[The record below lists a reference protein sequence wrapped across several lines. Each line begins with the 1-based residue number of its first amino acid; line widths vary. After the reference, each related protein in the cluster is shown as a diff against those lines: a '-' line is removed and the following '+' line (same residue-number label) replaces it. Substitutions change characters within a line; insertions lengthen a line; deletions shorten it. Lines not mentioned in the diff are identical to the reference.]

1 MNEKYVLHGTLWH
14 EERYYMDIFEK
25 DRKFMQLALEE
36 AQKAAV
42 LGEVPIGAVLVY
54 EDEVIA
60 RAHNLRELTQNA
72 TTHAELLVIQEAC
85 NKIGSWRLEN
95 TTLYVTLEPCPMC
108 AGAILQSRVPR
119 VVYGARDLKAGCVDS
134 LYHLLNDA
142 RFNHEC
148 EVTEG
153 ILAEECGQIL
163 TDFFRSLR
171 ERKKA
176 EKIARKLAESK
187 QPNTLE

>member
-1 MNEKYVLHGTLWH
+1 
-14 EERYYMDIFEK
+14 MDIFEK
-25 DRKFMQLALEE
+25 DRIFMNQALVE
-36 AQKAAV
+36 AKKAAL

-54 EDEVIA
+54 EGEIIA
-60 RAHNLRELTQNA
+60 RAHNLRETTQNA
-72 TTHAELLVIQEAC
+72 TTHAELMVIQEAC
-85 NKIGSWRLEN
+85 KKLGSWRLEQ

-119 VVYGARDLKAGCVDS
+119 VVYGARDIKAGCVDS

-142 RFNHEC
+142 RFNHDC
-148 EVTEG
+148 DVTEG

-163 TDFFRSLR
+163 TDFFRALR

-176 EKIARKLAESK
+176 EKKARKMAESSEP
-187 QPNTLE
+187 Q

>member
-1 MNEKYVLHGTLWH
+1 
-14 EERYYMDIFEK
+14 MDIFEK
-25 DRKFMQLALEE
+25 DREFMRLALVE
-36 AQKAAV
+36 AQKAAA

-54 EDEVIA
+54 KGEVIA
-60 RAHNLRELTQNA
+60 STHNLRETTQNA
-72 TTHAELLVIQEAC
+72 TTHAELMAIQEAC
-85 NKIGSWRLEN
+85 AKISSWRLEE

-108 AGAILQSRVPR
+108 AGAILQSRIPR
-119 VVYGARDLKAGCVDS
+119 VVYGARDIKAGCVDS

-163 TDFFRSLR
+163 TNFFRALR
-171 ERKKA
+171 EQKKS
-176 EKIARKLAESK
+176 EKKARKLAEQGEDSS
-187 QPNTLE
+187 N

>member
-1 MNEKYVLHGTLWH
+1 V
-14 EERYYMDIFEK
+14 DIFES
-25 DRKFMQLALEE
+25 DRLFMKQALEE
-36 AQKAAV
+36 AQQAAL

-54 EDEVIA
+54 EGKIIA
-60 RAHNLRELTQNA
+60 RAHNLRETTQNA

-85 NKIGSWRLEN
+85 KKIGSWRLED

-119 VVYGARDLKAGCVDS
+119 VVYGARDQKAGCVDS
-134 LYHLLNDA
+134 LYHLLNDE

-148 EVTEG
+148 DVTEG

-163 TDFFRSLR
+163 TDFFKALR

-176 EKIARKLAESK
+176 EKKARLASIDV
-187 QPNTLE
+187 NSN

>member
-1 MNEKYVLHGTLWH
+1 
-14 EERYYMDIFEK
+14 MDIFDA
-25 DRKFMQLALEE
+25 DRLFMKQALEE
-36 AQKAAV
+36 AQKAAL

-54 EDEVIA
+54 EGKIIA
-60 RAHNLRELTQNA
+60 RAHNLRETTQNA

-85 NKIGSWRLEN
+85 KKIGSWRLED

-119 VVYGARDLKAGCVDS
+119 VVYGARDQKAGCVDS
-134 LYHLLNDA
+134 LYHLLNDE

-148 EVTEG
+148 DVTEG

-163 TDFFRSLR
+163 TDFFKALR
-171 ERKKA
+171 DRKKA
-176 EKIARKLAESK
+176 EKKARLAS
-187 QPNTLE
+187 NDVNGH

>member
-1 MNEKYVLHGTLWH
+1 
-14 EERYYMDIFEK
+14 MDIFDA
-25 DRKFMQLALEE
+25 DRLFMKQALEE
-36 AQKAAV
+36 AQKAAL

-54 EDEVIA
+54 EGKIIA
-60 RAHNLRELTQNA
+60 RAHNLRETTQNA

-85 NKIGSWRLEN
+85 KKIGSWRLED

-119 VVYGARDLKAGCVDS
+119 VVYGARDQKAGCVDS
-134 LYHLLNDA
+134 LYHLLNDE

-148 EVTEG
+148 DVTEG

-163 TDFFRSLR
+163 TDFFKALR
-171 ERKKA
+171 DRKKA
-176 EKIARKLAESK
+176 EKKARFAS
-187 QPNTLE
+187 NDINGH

>member
-1 MNEKYVLHGTLWH
+1 
-14 EERYYMDIFEK
+14 MDIFEA
-25 DRKFMQLALEE
+25 DRLFMKQALEE
-36 AQKAAV
+36 AQQAAL

-54 EDEVIA
+54 QGKIIA
-60 RAHNLRELTQNA
+60 RAHNLRETTQNA

-85 NKIGSWRLEN
+85 KKIGSWRLED

-119 VVYGARDLKAGCVDS
+119 VVYGARDQKAGCVDS
-134 LYHLLNDA
+134 LYHLLNDE

-148 EVTEG
+148 DVTEG

-163 TDFFRSLR
+163 TDFFKALR
-171 ERKKA
+171 DRKKA
-176 EKIARKLAESK
+176 EKKARLAS
-187 QPNTLE
+187 NNVNGH

>member
-1 MNEKYVLHGTLWH
+1 V
-14 EERYYMDIFEK
+14 DIFDA
-25 DRKFMQLALEE
+25 DRLFMKQALEE
-36 AQKAAV
+36 AQQAAL

-54 EDEVIA
+54 EGKIIA
-60 RAHNLRELTQNA
+60 RAHNLRETTQNA

-85 NKIGSWRLEN
+85 KKIGSWRLED

-119 VVYGARDLKAGCVDS
+119 VVYGARDQKAGCVDS
-134 LYHLLNDA
+134 LYHLLNDE

-148 EVTEG
+148 DVTEG

-163 TDFFRSLR
+163 TDFFKALR
-171 ERKKA
+171 DRKKA
-176 EKIARKLAESK
+176 EKKARLAS
-187 QPNTLE
+187 NDVNGH

>member
-1 MNEKYVLHGTLWH
+1 
-14 EERYYMDIFEK
+14 MDIFET
-25 DRKFMQLALEE
+25 DRTFMHFALEQ
-36 AQKAAV
+36 AKKAAL

-54 EDEVIA
+54 KGEIIA
-60 RAHNLRELTQNA
+60 QAHNLRETTQNA
-72 TTHAELLVIQEAC
+72 TTHAELMVIQEAC
-85 NKIGSWRLEN
+85 KKISSWRLEE

-119 VVYGARDLKAGCVDS
+119 IVYGARDMKAGCVDS
-134 LYHLLNDA
+134 LYRLLNDA

-153 ILAEECGQIL
+153 ILAKECGQIL
-163 TDFFRSLR
+163 TDFFRALR

-176 EKIARKLAESK
+176 EKKAHKLAESK
-187 QPNTLE
+187 GTLQ

>member
-1 MNEKYVLHGTLWH
+1 
-14 EERYYMDIFEK
+14 MDIFDA
-25 DRKFMQLALEE
+25 DRLFMKQALEE
-36 AQKAAV
+36 AQQAAL

-54 EDEVIA
+54 EGKIIA
-60 RAHNLRELTQNA
+60 RAHNLRETTQNA

-85 NKIGSWRLEN
+85 KKIGSWRLED

-119 VVYGARDLKAGCVDS
+119 VVYGARDQKAGCVDS
-134 LYHLLNDA
+134 LYHLLNDE

-148 EVTEG
+148 DVTEG

-163 TDFFRSLR
+163 TDFFKALR
-171 ERKKA
+171 DRKKA
-176 EKIARKLAESK
+176 VKKARLAS
-187 QPNTLE
+187 NDVNGL

>member
-1 MNEKYVLHGTLWH
+1 
-14 EERYYMDIFEK
+14 MDIFDA
-25 DRKFMQLALEE
+25 DRLFMKQALEE
-36 AQKAAV
+36 AQQAAV

-54 EDEVIA
+54 EGKIIA
-60 RAHNLRELTQNA
+60 RAHNLRETTQNA

-85 NKIGSWRLEN
+85 KKIGSWRLED

-119 VVYGARDLKAGCVDS
+119 VVYGARDQKAGCVDS
-134 LYHLLNDA
+134 LYHLLNDE

-148 EVTEG
+148 DVTEG

-163 TDFFRSLR
+163 TDFFKALR
-171 ERKKA
+171 DRKKA
-176 EKIARKLAESK
+176 EKKARLAS
-187 QPNTLE
+187 NDVNGH

>member
-1 MNEKYVLHGTLWH
+1 V
-14 EERYYMDIFEK
+14 DIFEK
-25 DRKFMQLALEE
+25 DRIFMNQALEE
-36 AQKAAV
+36 AKKAAL

-54 EDEVIA
+54 EGEIIA
-60 RAHNLRELTQNA
+60 RAHNLRETTQNA
-72 TTHAELLVIQEAC
+72 TTHAELMVIQEAC
-85 NKIGSWRLEN
+85 EKLGSWRLEQ

-119 VVYGARDLKAGCVDS
+119 VVYGARDIKAGCVDS

-148 EVTEG
+148 DVTEG

-163 TDFFRSLR
+163 TDFFRALR

-176 EKIARKLAESK
+176 EKKARKMAESSEP
-187 QPNTLE
+187 Q

>member
-1 MNEKYVLHGTLWH
+1 
-14 EERYYMDIFEK
+14 MDIFDT
-25 DRKFMQLALEE
+25 DRLFMKQALEE
-36 AQKAAV
+36 AQQAAL

-54 EDEVIA
+54 EGKIIA
-60 RAHNLRELTQNA
+60 RAHNLRETTQNA

-85 NKIGSWRLEN
+85 KKIGSWRLED

-119 VVYGARDLKAGCVDS
+119 VVYGARDQKAGCVDS
-134 LYHLLNDA
+134 LYHLLNDE

-148 EVTEG
+148 DVTEG

-163 TDFFRSLR
+163 TDFFKALR
-171 ERKKA
+171 DRKKA
-176 EKIARKLAESK
+176 EKKARLSS
-187 QPNTLE
+187 NDINGH